1 MQPLTDDPR
10 GSAMRRAD
18 PAPSRL
24 AYRVQRW
31 MLTPGVRL
39 LLRVGL
45 PCALVLGAVTSYMAD
60 ETRRDSVDTAIT
72 SLRQSIEER
81 PEFMVNAMT
90 IDGAGP
96 SVAQD
101 IREVVPIDFPV
112 SSFDLD
118 LEVIRATIAGLNPVR
133 EARVRIKPGGILQV
147 DVVERLPA
155 LVWRTRDGIE
165 LVDEKGVHVG
175 FGEAR
180 TDYPDLP
187 LIAGDAAAAHV
198 EEALRLFAA
207 AAPLKDRLRGLVRV
221 GDRRWDVVLDRDQ
234 RILLPETRAVQ
245 ALERVIALDQAYD
258 MLARDVAV
266 VDMRLSD
273 RPTLRMTE
281 AAVGDWRQLRQINGL
296 AGN

>member
-1 MQPLTDDPR
+1 MQPLNDDLR
-10 GSAMRRAD
+10 GTATRRAD

-24 AYRVQRW
+24 AYRAQRW

-39 LLRVGL
+39 LLRAGL
-45 PCALVLGAVTSYMAD
+45 PFAIVFGSVTAYMAD
-60 ETRRDSVDTAIT
+60 ETRRDTVNTAIA

-90 IDGAGP
+90 IDGAGS

-101 IREVVPIDFPV
+101 IREVVPIDFPI

-118 LEVIRATIAGLNPVR
+118 LEEIRATISGLNPVR

-147 DVVERLPA
+147 DIVERLPA
-155 LVWRTRDGIE
+155 LVWRTRDGVE
-165 LVDEKGVHVG
+165 LVDETGVHVG
-175 FGEAR
+175 FAASR

-198 EEALRLFAA
+198 DEAQRLFAA
-207 AAPLKDRLRGLVRV
+207 AAPLKHRLRGLVRV
-221 GDRRWDVVLDRDQ
+221 GNRRWDVVLDRDQ

-281 AAVGDWRQLRQINGL
+281 AAVEDWRSLRQINGL